1 MDVNEDFVDI
11 VACLAAEKAEFLI
24 VGAYALAAHGFPRM
38 TGDIDILVRPTTEN
52 ARRVY
57 RALLAFGAPV
67 AAHGVSERD
76 FETQDNVYQMGL
88 PPRRIDVMTS
98 VSGVSFD
105 EANADAIEGKLG
117 HVTVR
122 FIGKAA
128 QARNKRAAGR
138 PKDLVDAELLETD
151 D

>member
-11 VACLAAEKAEFLI
+11 VAALVAEKAEFLI

-38 TGDIDILVRPTTEN
+38 TGDIDIFVRPTTAN
-52 ARRVY
+52 AKSVY

-67 AAHGVSERD
+67 AAHGIAVQD
-76 FETQDNVYQMGL
+76 FAAEGNVYQMGL
-88 PPRRIDVMTS
+88 PPRRIDIMTS

-105 EANADAIEGKLG
+105 EANAEAIEGELG
-117 HVTVR
+117 DVTVR

-128 QARNKRAAGR
+128 LARNKRAAGR
-138 PKDLVDAELLETD
+138 PKDLVDADLIESD

>member
-11 VACLAAEKAEFLI
+11 VAALVAEKAEFLI

-38 TGDIDILVRPTTEN
+38 TGDIDIFVRPTTAN
-52 ARRVY
+52 AASVY
-57 RALLAFGAPV
+57 QALLAFGAPV
-67 AAHGVSERD
+67 AAHGIAAQD
-76 FETQDNVYQMGL
+76 FAAEGNVYQMGL
-88 PPRRIDVMTS
+88 PPRRIDIMTS

-105 EANADAIEGKLG
+105 EANAEAIEGKLG
-117 HVTVR
+117 YVTVR

-128 QARNKRAAGR
+128 LARNKRAAGR
-138 PKDLVDAELLETD
+138 PKDLVDADLIESD

>member
-11 VACLAAEKAEFLI
+11 VACLEAEGAEFLI

-38 TGDIDILVRPTTEN
+38 TGDIDIFVRPTLEN
-52 ARRVY
+52 SARVY

-67 AAHGVSERD
+67 VAHGVTERD
-76 FETQDNVYQMGL
+76 FQIEDNIYQMGL
-88 PPRRIDVMTS
+88 PPRRIDIMTS

-105 EANADAIEGKLG
+105 EASAEAIEGKLG
-117 HVTVR
+117 DVTVR

-138 PKDLVDAELLETD
+138 PKDLVDAALLEAD

>member
-1 MDVNEDFVDI
+1 MDGSTR
-11 VACLAAEKAEFLI
+11 A
-24 VGAYALAAHGFPRM
+24 
-38 TGDIDILVRPTTEN
+38 LVR
-52 ARRVY
+52 RWRY

-67 AAHGVSERD
+67 VAHGITKED
-76 FETQDNVYQMGL
+76 FQVEDNVYQMGL
-88 PPRRIDVMTS
+88 PPRRIDIMTS

-105 EANADAIEGKLG
+105 EACADGIEGKLG
-117 HVTVR
+117 DVTVR

-138 PKDLVDAELLETD
+138 PKDLVDAELLEAD